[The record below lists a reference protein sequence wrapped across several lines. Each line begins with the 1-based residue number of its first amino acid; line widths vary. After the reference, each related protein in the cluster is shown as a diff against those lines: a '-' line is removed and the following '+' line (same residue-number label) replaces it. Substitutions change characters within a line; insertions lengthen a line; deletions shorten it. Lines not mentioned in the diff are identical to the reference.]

1 VYANYSIW
9 GWVGASN
16 NNNGPASGL
25 HTLKCG
31 PAMHRDPMPCFPSLS
46 ESVWVSVQ
54 PMQLIDSVGPA
65 DGQLVTVFGQPCGQ
79 PSFDLLLLILCGRQP
94 GLAESNGCLPPGLWL
109 TSPAANNRDQRR
121 NPTLGN
127 RVWACWWSV
136 GHCLWSAVC
145 GQPSFDLLL
154 LIYADDGRP
163 ALICCDKW
171 WQFVHTD
178 RCFAGLYTWN
188 VARDHDPKMQD
199 RNPRDHIIINFYLSK
214 KFR

>member
-1 VYANYSIW
+1 MRPCHA
-9 GWVGASN
+9 
-16 NNNGPASGL
+16 PR
-25 HTLKCG
+25 
-31 PAMHRDPMPCFPSLS
+31 PDAMFSEF
-46 ESVWVSVQ
+46 ESVWVPVR
-54 PMQLIDSVGPA
+54 PMQLIDSVKRACWRSVGHCLWSAVWSTLFRPA
-65 DGQLVTVFGQPCGQ
+65 ITH
-79 PSFDLLLLILCGRQP
+79 LCGRQP

-109 TSPAANNRDQRR
+109 TSPAANNRDQLR

-136 GHCLWSAVC
+136 GHFLWSAVC

-188 VARDHDPKMQD
+188 VARDHGPKMQD
-199 RNPRDHIIINFYLSK
+199 RNPRDHIIINFYSSK

>member
-16 NNNGPASGL
+16 NNNGPAQGL

-46 ESVWVSVQ
+46 ESVWVPVR
-54 PMQLIDSVGPA
+54 PMQLIDSVK
-65 DGQLVTVFGQPCGQ
+65 
-79 PSFDLLLLILCGRQP
+79 R
-94 GLAESNGCLPPGLWL
+94 
-109 TSPAANNRDQRR
+109 
-121 NPTLGN
+121 
-127 RVWACWWSV
+127 ACWRSV

-188 VARDHDPKMQD
+188 VARDHGPKMQD